1 MTRLAV
7 LADIHGKDGALA
19 AVLVDVLDQSP
30 DALFT
35 LGDCFPAPWMPRAR
49 HIFWLDQISRPPC
62 AATMTAGYQTST
74 PWTRE
79 IGTHIPTSA
88 PKTLAWLAS
97 LPATAVIDDAL
108 LCNATPRRK
117 MI

>member
-19 AVLVDVLDQSP
+19 AVLDQSP

-35 LGDCFPAPWMPRAR
+35 LGDCF
-49 HIFWLDQISRPPC
+49 SRPLDAARTAHLLAGSDF
-62 AATMTAGYQTST
+62 AATVRGNHDRWLSAST